1 MYIIFAIIVGIL
13 DCLLEYL
20 LKITLGTSVTNMFI
34 IGYLFLGAVIG
45 CAIRLN
51 LLKSGKRP
59 NVVTVITSILVA
71 IVTFVGI
78 HYADYKTVYYKGESV
93 VTYNVFKS
101 NNGEHISK
109 FGYFDGKEYK
119 FFTFLN
125 YEKYEM
131 SNATLKIGLSVD
143 ILNRDEEPTPLSNYI
158 SEIFDF
164 ILMIAFAL
172 IMSSSNKGVNPA
184 FKFTESREC

>member
-1 MYIIFAIIVGIL
+1 MLTKY
-13 DCLLEYL
+13 DKC
-20 LKITLGTSVTNMFI
+20 
-34 IGYLFLGAVIG
+34 
-45 CAIRLN
+45 
-51 LLKSGKRP
+51 
-59 NVVTVITSILVA
+59 
-71 IVTFVGI
+71 
-78 HYADYKTVYYKGESV
+78 
-93 VTYNVFKS
+93 
-101 NNGEHISK
+101 K

-131 SNATLKIGLSVD
+131 SNATLKIELSVD